1 MRIALFTLESLS
13 NAVALRRFIET
24 RANDIVLLGLSD
36 PYRKSAGGAFGQ
48 TVRHWRRS
56 GPRFLPYLAVNFSL
70 PELSEG
76 LRRSTLKHRARRLG
90 IPTATI
96 ADVNDATTLD
106 LLRKSG
112 ADLIVSFHFD
122 QIFRAETLASVPE
135 GGVNVHPSLL
145 PRHRGPVPT
154 LYALLEEPPLT
165 GVTIHR
171 LATQIDAG
179 AILAQ
184 TAVSLPPDVTVISAS
199 AALHEAALPLL
210 ETVLQQLERR
220 APVET
225 LPPSVLPYCP
235 FPSRDLLRKAARRGV
250 KLTDFRDLR
259 RAILG

>member
-13 NAVALRRFIET
+13 NAVALRRFIQMRGSE
-24 RANDIVLLGLSD
+24 IVLVGLSD
-36 PYRKSAGGAFGQ
+36 PYRKSAGGSIGQ
-48 TVRHWRRS
+48 IVRHWRRS

-70 PELSEG
+70 PALSQG
-76 LRRSTLKHRARRLG
+76 LRRSTLKNLTRRLG

-96 ADVNDATTLD
+96 TDVNDTTTLA
-106 LLRKSG
+106 LLRGSR
-112 ADLIVSFHFD
+112 AELIVSYHFD
-122 QIFRAETLASVPE
+122 QIFSAETLAAVPK

-154 LYALLEEPPLT
+154 LYALLEEPRLT
-165 GVTIHR
+165 GVTVHR

-184 TAVSLPPDVTVISAS
+184 TSVSLPAGATVISAS

-210 ETVLQQLERR
+210 DTVLEQLERGATAETFA
-220 APVET
+220 AP
-225 LPPSVLPYCP
+225 VLPYCP
-235 FPSRDLLRKAARRGV
+235 FPSREVLRKAARRGV

-259 RAILG
+259 RAVLG

>member
-13 NAVALRRFIET
+13 NAVALRRFIQARGSE
-24 RANDIVLLGLSD
+24 IVLLGLSD
-36 PYRKSAGGAFGQ
+36 PYRKSAGGAVGQ
-48 TVRHWRRS
+48 MLRHWRRS

-70 PELSEG
+70 PALSQG
-76 LRRSTLKHRARRLG
+76 VRRATLKHEAGRLG

-96 ADVNDATTLD
+96 SDVNGASTLA
-106 LLRKSG
+106 LLRRSR
-112 ADLIVSFHFD
+112 AELIVSYHFD
-122 QIFRAETLASVPE
+122 QIFAAETLASVPK

-154 LYALLEEPPLT
+154 LYALLDEPPLN
-165 GVTIHR
+165 GVTVHR
-171 LATQIDAG
+171 LAPQIDAG

-184 TAVSLPPDVTVISAS
+184 TAVSLPANATAISAS

-210 ETVLQQLERR
+210 EATLQQLERGE
-220 APVET
+220 ATET

-259 RAILG
+259 RAIFG

>member
-1 MRIALFTLESLS
+1 
-13 NAVALRRFIET
+13 
-24 RANDIVLLGLSD
+24 
-36 PYRKSAGGAFGQ
+36 
-48 TVRHWRRS
+48 
-56 GPRFLPYLAVNFSL
+56 
-70 PELSEG
+70 
-76 LRRSTLKHRARRLG
+76 
-90 IPTATI
+90 
-96 ADVNDATTLD
+96 
-106 LLRKSG
+106 
-112 ADLIVSFHFD
+112 LIISFHFD
-122 QIFRAETLASVPE
+122 QIFSAETLAAVTK

-184 TAVSLPPDVTVISAS
+184 IAVSLPSNATAISAS

-210 ETVLQQLERR
+210 ETVLQQLEQGSI
-220 APVET
+220 VET

-235 FPSRDLLRKAARRGV
+235 FPSRELLRKAARRGV

-259 RAILG
+259 RAILGEGR